1 MSRILGTNSSTNMK
15 TLLKLLHLS
24 MLLLVLPARCAWGVE
39 LPTGAPARVG
49 DLGAPA
55 RLSIEGA
62 QTFPQDEIRPAL
74 GMDLDYL
81 VAAHPEATLS
91 ECLAAIENRV
101 RAWPVPPRYDD

>member
-1 MSRILGTNSSTNMK
+1 MK